1 MKNKRFIAIM
11 MMVIML
17 LMQTLPI
24 YADDGNGTDTSLQN
38 EWYELIEEDFEF
50 ESAENPD
57 INP

>member
-38 EWYELIEEDFEF
+38 EWYELIEEDF
-50 ESAENPD
+50 
-57 INP
+57 